1 MAPSI
6 GAQLKHI
13 RETQGISLE
22 TISQK
27 THISLA
33 YLKAI
38 EISDEESLPSMVHLR
53 GFLRLYASVL
63 GVELEDL
70 QVGDYHLVKEDKTAQ
85 TSDELDI
92 GEEDQL
98 ESSAAAEQEGK
109 PETITEAEIEA
120 ASEAES
126 ALPPIFEIDTETARE
141 YGEPKSSTDFFTSIG
156 AKLKQRRALLSLSTK
171 EIHENIHIREE
182 HLAAIEQ
189 GEFGNLPSPVQARGM
204 LVNYA
209 EFLNL
214 DTDALLSEYADALQL
229 QRLEKQKELPQKGS
243 RSAKE
248 LSPTAL
254 RLKNFFS
261 LDLLIIT
268 GLFLIF
274 AIFVVWGVNRILGDN
289 TPEVIETEIPGVSD
303 VLLATDTPTPQF
315 TIDPEA
321 VDTIAEEEGIVEEE
335 EIPLFTPVS
344 SSAPINIILV
354 PRQRLWVQVTS
365 DFQVVFQGRLLPGNA
380 YDFSAEERIDIL
392 TGNAGALQIIFNDQD
407 IGSQGL
413 VGQVVSLSF
422 TDTGLVLPPATSTPT
437 ITETPEPSMTPTP
450 GETDA

>member
-85 TSDELDI
+85 TPDELDI

-365 DFQVVFQGRLLPGNA
+365 DYQVVFQGRLLPGNA

-437 ITETPEPSMTPTP
+437 ITETPEPTMTPTP
-450 GETDA
+450 GETDE

>member
-85 TSDELDI
+85 TPDELDI

-120 ASEAES
+120 ASEAEP

-365 DFQVVFQGRLLPGNA
+365 DYQVVFQGRLLPGNA

-437 ITETPEPSMTPTP
+437 ITETPEPTMTPTP
-450 GETDA
+450 GETDE

>member
-13 RETQGISLE
+13 RESQGTSLE

-38 EISDEESLPSMVHLR
+38 EIGDEESLPSKVHLR
-53 GFLRLYASVL
+53 GFLRLYANEL

-70 QVGDYHLVKEDKTAQ
+70 QVADYHLVKEDKTAQ
-85 TSDELDI
+85 TPGELDI
-92 GEEDQL
+92 GEEDL
-98 ESSAAAEQEGK
+98 PESSSAAEQEVK
-109 PETITEAEIEA
+109 SEPEPVTQAEIEP
-120 ASEAES
+120 EP
-126 ALPPIFEIDTETARE
+126 ALPPVFEIDSETGRE
-141 YGEPKSSTDFFTSIG
+141 YGEPLSSKDFYSAVG
-156 AKLKQRRALLSLSTK
+156 AKLKQRRELLSLSIK
-171 EIHENIHIREE
+171 EINKNIHIREE
-182 HLAAIEQ
+182 HLVAIEQ
-189 GEFGNLPSPVQARGM
+189 GEFGQLPSPVQARGM

-214 DTDALLSEYADALQL
+214 DTDAVLSEYTDALQL
-229 QRLEKQKELPQKGS
+229 QRLEKQEELPQKGR

-261 LDLLIIT
+261 LDLLVIT

-289 TPEVIETEIPGVSD
+289 TPELIETEIPGVSD
-303 VLLATDTPTPQF
+303 ILLATDTPTPQF

-321 VDTIAEEEGIVEEE
+321 VDTIANEEESAEEE
-335 EIPLFTPVS
+335 ELPLFTPVS
-344 SSAPINIILV
+344 SSAAINIILV
-354 PRQRLWVQVTS
+354 PRQQLWVQVTA
-365 DFQVVFQGRLLPGNA
+365 DYQVVYQGRLLPGNA
-380 YDFSAEERIDIL
+380 YDFTGEERIDIL

-437 ITETPEPSMTPTP
+437 ITKTPEPTMTPTP
-450 GETDA
+450 GETDE